1 MTSFFSAIGLF
12 VQRAYAAVPPTVC
25 GPLIGCPGGASP
37 SGVSGS
43 NIVLENIP
51 DLVSLMIVIAAGS
64 AVLFIVWAGFQMV
77 IAIGNDSK
85 VSEARWSVLYV
96 LLGLIVVILA
106 QSAVGFV
113 GTQSYG
119 AGNTGA
125 GLPVTLL
132 RTGVSILLTIFNA
145 AFIVSIIIGGI
156 RMVYAQG
163 KSDEFNTGRKMIY
176 WSVIGAVVANLA
188 NAAVQAIASTFGV

>member
-1 MTSFFSAIGLF
+1 MTSFFSAIGVLIER
-12 VQRAYAAVPPTVC
+12 VYAAVPPTVC
-25 GPLIGCPGGASP
+25 GPLIGCPEGASP
-37 SGVSGS
+37 SAVSAS
-43 NIVLENIP
+43 NIVLNNIP

-85 VSEARWSVLYV
+85 VSEARWSIMYV

-119 AGNTGA
+119 VGSTGPE
-125 GLPVTLL
+125 LPVTLL
-132 RTGVSILLTIFNA
+132 RTAVSILLAIFNA
-145 AFIVSIIIGGI
+145 AFIVAIIIGGI

-163 KSDEFNTGRKMIY
+163 KSDEFDTGRKMIY
-176 WSVIGAVVANLA
+176 WSVIGAVAANLA
-188 NAAVQAIASTFGV
+188 NAAVQAIAGTFGV